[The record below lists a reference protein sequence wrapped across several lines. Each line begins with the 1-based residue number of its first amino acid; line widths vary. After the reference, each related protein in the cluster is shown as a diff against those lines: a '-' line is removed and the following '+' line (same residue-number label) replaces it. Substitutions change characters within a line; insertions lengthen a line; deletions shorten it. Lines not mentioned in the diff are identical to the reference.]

1 MNNNI
6 DLTRVLK
13 DCPKGTKLYSTI
25 FGEVEFQK
33 IEEERNYP
41 IVCTATAGNNCDVTA
56 DGRYYNVF
64 GGECI
69 LFPSKDQRDWS
80 KFTAP
85 WLKKERD
92 TIASL
97 EEQSKEEYRLKSSK
111 DEDVRKFMQY
121 IEKQAKAYEFN
132 LPNRSY
138 DIYAFAKDLLVWLEK
153 QGKKSSWKPSKEE
166 MDVLYSLS
174 YITNKYDEHKE
185 DVITHLYQDLKREF
199 FNDSSYENMFSLDN
213 KEDDVRRRSTIQV
226 LEYARSLDA
235 YNQYGKADIDKNIAW
250 LEKQGEQEEP
260 QVYETEDGKIITYSE
275 TDGYKFV
282 EPNFHEGQ
290 WIACK
295 GLNTALIINIV
306 DNKYEVEFLDGNK
319 RFPHIDYVD
328 RLFHLWTI
336 QDARNGDVLVNGSNI
351 FIFNF
356 INNRRLMGYC
366 HVNMDDGNF
375 YNDIGRNEC
384 FCTIDAPV
392 TPATKEQHDAMMK
405 AMNDAGYKW
414 NTTTKTLE
422 KLSEPKFDPKTLNL
436 FDKVLVKMSNE
447 SFNTW
452 YGDFVAEPSHAKNE
466 TPLILGAK
474 EANMVIPYNDDTKH
488 LIGTTDE
495 APEYYR
501 YWED

>member
-33 IEEERNYP
+33 IEEESNYP
-41 IVCTATAGNNCDVTA
+41 IVCVAIAGNNCDVTA
-56 DGRYYNVF
+56 DGRYYDVF

-69 LFPSKDQRDWS
+69 LFPSKEQRDWS

-85 WLKKERD
+85 WYKKERD

-97 EEQSKEEYRLKSSK
+97 EEQSKEEYRLKSFK

-153 QGKKSSWKPSKEE
+153 QG
-166 MDVLYSLS
+166 
-174 YITNKYDEHKE
+174 
-185 DVITHLYQDLKREF
+185 
-199 FNDSSYENMFSLDN
+199 
-213 KEDDVRRRSTIQV
+213 
-226 LEYARSLDA
+226 
-235 YNQYGKADIDKNIAW
+235 
-250 LEKQGEQEEP
+250 EQEES

-282 EPNFHEGQ
+282 EPNFHEGD
-290 WIACK
+290 WVVNKFGDSWHIDS
-295 GLNTALIINIV
+295 I
-306 DNKYEVEFLDGNK
+306 DNKNYQVSNGKGNYNY
-319 RFPHIDYVD
+319 FPILIQDKM
-328 RLFHLWTI
+328 HLWTI
-336 QDARNGDVLVNGSNI
+336 QDAKDGDVLVNGSNI

-392 TPATKEQHDAMMK
+392 TPATKEQRDLLFQKIKEA
-405 AMNDAGYKW
+405 DYKW
-414 NTTTKTLE
+414 NAKTKTLE

>member
-33 IEEERNYP
+33 IEEESNYP
-41 IVCTATAGNNCDVTA
+41 IVCVAIAGNNCDVTA
-56 DGRYYNVF
+56 DGRYYDVF
-64 GGECI
+64 SGECI
-69 LFPSKDQRDWS
+69 LFPSKEQRDWS

-85 WLKKERD
+85 WYKKERD

-97 EEQSKEEYRLKSSK
+97 EEQSKEEYRLKSFK
-111 DEDVRKFMQY
+111 DEDVRKFRQY
-121 IEKQAKAYEFN
+121 IEKQAKAYDLN

-138 DIYAFAKDLLVWLEK
+138 DIYAFAKDLFVWLEK

-250 LEKQGEQEEP
+250 LKEQGEQEEP
-260 QVYETEDGKIITYSE
+260 QVYETEDGEIITYSE

-282 EPNFHEGQ
+282 DPKFH
-290 WIACK
+290 K
-295 GLNTALIINIV
+295 GDWV
-306 DNKYEVEFLDGNK
+306 VNKFGDSW
-319 RFPHIDYVD
+319 HIDSIDMKNYQVSNGKGNYNYFPILIQD
-328 RLFHLWTI
+328 KMHLWTI
-336 QDARNGDVLVNGSNI
+336 QDAKDGDVLVNGSNI

-384 FCTIDAPV
+384 FCTIDGPV
-392 TPATKEQHDAMMK
+392 TPATKE
-405 AMNDAGYKW
+405 
-414 NTTTKTLE
+414 
-422 KLSEPKFDPKTLNL
+422 
-436 FDKVLVKMSNE
+436 
-447 SFNTW
+447 
-452 YGDFVAEPSHAKNE
+452 
-466 TPLILGAK
+466 
-474 EANMVIPYNDDTKH
+474 
-488 LIGTTDE
+488 
-495 APEYYR
+495 
-501 YWED
+501 